1 MSSNGM
7 IIRTVAEARAMTRT
21 LQAKRDRRLLSVE
34 PDDNCEKAFRA
45 DPHTLEM
52 CEGLID
58 IISAYFNVSGWELRA
73 PGRGT
78 RSVARVPQIGMYT
91 AHVVLQLPM
100 AEVGRAF
107 GRDRSTVTYAC
118 HLVED
123 LREDRDFEEIVSAVE
138 RVVKTVLDRYGAAR

>member
-1 MSSNGM
+1 M
-7 IIRTVAEARAMTRT
+7 ART
-21 LQAKRDRRLLSVE
+21 LQAKRDRRLL
-34 PDDNCEKAFRA
+34 PAGRYDNQEKSFKA
-45 DPHTLEM
+45 DPHSLEM

-58 IISAYFNVSGWELRA
+58 IISAYFNVSGRELRA
-73 PGRGT
+73 PGRGN
-78 RSVARVPQIGMYT
+78 RAVARVRQIGMYT

-107 GRDRSTVTYAC
+107 GRDRSTVTHAC

-138 RVVKTVLDRYGAAR
+138 RVVKTVLARYGAVR